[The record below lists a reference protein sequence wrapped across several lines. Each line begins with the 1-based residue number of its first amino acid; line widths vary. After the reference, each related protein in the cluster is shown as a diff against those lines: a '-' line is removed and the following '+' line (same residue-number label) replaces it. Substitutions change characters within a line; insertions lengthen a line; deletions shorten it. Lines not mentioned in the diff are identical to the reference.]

1 MLGVQLKHILP
12 PDFDPNARING
23 TQLSNNEDYGVAV
36 SLIEKCDKGQSC
48 CVQII
53 GDPGNGRT
61 TLAQAICTSLID
73 NNYCSVQQLLFTK
86 VQPGSNEN
94 SMWNFFGELAKDK
107 QEKETASVLSL
118 TSTKILK
125 KLEALVQLL
134 QIHFKVVCLDDVDC
148 DSFFLFKLLSSA
160 LLRASCKVI
169 ITSSEDVKNHGFS
182 AWEMFHS
189 VHFNGFTD
197 TQQIHQSITLSSLL
211 HHSLLSRAIQILS
224 GNPVAIKVFDSF
236 VNTFSLSVEQVEEQ
250 INNLES
256 NLQLNNQQP
265 HNTVQL
271 VLMLIS
277 NWLDQSDFII
287 LLQLSQLRQP
297 LPVTDF
303 TQSLSKLEHLS
314 LLDIKQGVQTNDK
327 IAYFVTMQNCIQR
340 HFQDEFRKDK
350 GNKVFCC
357 KENEQFDVL
366 QTWLS
371 LLSKELQVLVIDA
384 EENAWPFVPEK
395 W

>member
-1 MLGVQLKHILP
+1 
-12 PDFDPNARING
+12 
-23 TQLSNNEDYGVAV
+23 
-36 SLIEKCDKGQSC
+36 
-48 CVQII
+48 
-53 GDPGNGRT
+53 
-61 TLAQAICTSLID
+61 
-73 NNYCSVQQLLFTK
+73 
-86 VQPGSNEN
+86 
-94 SMWNFFGELAKDK
+94 
-107 QEKETASVLSL
+107 
-118 TSTKILK
+118 
-125 KLEALVQLL
+125 
-134 QIHFKVVCLDDVDC
+134 
-148 DSFFLFKLLSSA
+148 
-160 LLRASCKVI
+160 
-169 ITSSEDVKNHGFS
+169 
-182 AWEMFHS
+182 
-189 VHFNGFTD
+189 
-197 TQQIHQSITLSSLL
+197 
-211 HHSLLSRAIQILS
+211 
-224 GNPVAIKVFDSF
+224 
-236 VNTFSLSVEQVEEQ
+236 
-250 INNLES
+250 
-256 NLQLNNQQP
+256 
-265 HNTVQL
+265 
-271 VLMLIS
+271 MLIS